1 MKISSTHQNNQPSF
15 KQINLIQIPKKAY
28 TDPNDT
34 IQCTLNFYN
43 TLLDCTNKKPSKLS
57 NFLSKL
63 GLSKHATKY
72 SVVQESPTCMLGK
85 KLHDEYGYSVEY
97 FEQNTKVP
105 FKKPLKEDMFSY
117 FIFTK
122 NHHKE
127 VCKMQTKS
135 YSKKLLDNA
144 MQEYSKLKK
153 EGKYPSEFVPAAIAT
168 KELDKDLDKIIAQD
182 TIHKFEL
189 NSVDELKNIIEELDI

>member
-1 MKISSTHQNNQPSF
+1 MKILSTHQTNQPSF
-15 KQINLIQIPKKAY
+15 RQINLVQIPKKAFPS
-28 TDPNDT
+28 PNDAT
-34 IQCTLNFYN
+34 QCTLDFYN
-43 TLLDCTNKKPSKLS
+43 TLLECTNKKPSKLS

-63 GLSKHATKY
+63 GLSKHAAKY
-72 SVVQESPTCMLGK
+72 SVVQESPTYMLGK
-85 KLHDEYGYSVEY
+85 RLQKEYGYSVEY
-97 FEQNTKVP
+97 FEQNTKIP

-117 FIFTK
+117 FILTK
-122 NHHKE
+122 NHHRE

-144 MQEYSKLKK
+144 MQEYLKLEK

-182 TIHKFEL
+182 TVYKFEL
-189 NSVDELKNIIEELDI
+189 NSVNELENIIKELDI